1 LSFSRHFYSVPL
13 LTLTFVSQLE
23 SIDLLNNPIC
33 ENSEFKF
40 LITNLLPQIKYINRA
55 PLKVDANKYGYSQI
69 ADVKQHHLQHQQQDR
84 PVPFPNLNTESG
96 SISEMTFAQRNDMFP
111 SSSSF
116 TAQGRTGA
124 GASSSVPATMA
135 YKKGSRKGDSEEEGS
150 LNHAL
155 SAETIGQ
162 MMHGGNNSSS
172 NAQERRHHHQQT
184 TTARGSHQQRS
195 KTPAS
200 PIREETE
207 EIEQLDSPPPR
218 SVSVLASLQKSQ
230 QQGSHHHHHEDHQ
243 YQQQQQQ
250 NYHHQ
255 APSPIIPPSFTGIN
269 QMDNLHILSSL
280 DDRPPHIQSQQYEQ
294 HQQHA
299 QEQEELTPPQG
310 QEQEQ
315 QQYSPEELVS
325 PTNKS
330 VLSGTSTNSRLP
342 WRKPPNPL
350 PRNWNQFNQSIDASF
365 NISTGGGASTT
376 KKQQKG
382 LSSASTIDFNSHG
395 HDPAVNSSG
404 KKQNNKRSNS
414 SQRLRNKAS
423 FLDQHSLIPEKSS
436 MLGGLEQSVSADDND
451 YLDQEQHD
459 HDGHDPRHQL
469 FRTQSTLTNNAG
481 AVAGSIYPNR
491 TTSFDPSTVYPIDST
506 DPSAYNPNTFNPHA
520 TRWLSP
526 EINRRLNRSH
536 SPTEEEERERL
547 LRSHIALPFPEELEK
562 EKKRQR
568 TTPSHSPCNSPGRS
582 VVSVGKYEK
591 SSPTRSSFLWAR
603 SQETKYKN
611 YENEKEKELSK
622 DAWIS
627 MTEKQEKIL
636 DQLERSASTE
646 DYHHQQQRRHYSRSN
661 SPRNR
666 KEKPPA
672 LLLPPPP
679 SSSSSHHQMRS
690 ELDEENDH
698 FSANETIG
706 ITGQRKITSS
716 SEKTR
721 AATHERLYKQGIHH
735 FRRSSRKVASYTEKY
750 DLNYHQPT
758 NASSASVASSSPRKR
773 GTVHN
778 SSNNNNNSQALI
790 PLETFLPAKEEKE
803 ESISSSSSS
812 IVAASKCDFISPYQR
827 FVQLKEKID
836 AKMDH
841 DISKINKILGVP
853 SPVGKNNSNNNGQKK
868 VKSNYDYLKS
878 VDANFNENDENEET
892 AEQLRL
898 EYQDNGDGNTTITTQ
913 FPQQR
918 NSHKTMI
925 TEEERQY
932 QKHKEEL
939 LSSLRGGNSST
950 REQQQQHDNMSLLSH
965 RQSTVQS
972 VPSYTSNILSLDSL
986 PLQTPHSLLEREAL
1000 RLSQEMELLKMKK
1013 LHEIGSSSFFATTT
1027 TVNNGSYNNH
1037 QNHNQSGSQQSKQQS
1052 TILQEI
1058 TANQQK
1064 QLAYHLQFIQEMLTS
1079 SSSSAAPAP
1088 GLGQQADHSNNKLG
1102 GSNSMVLPSTAFL
1115 THSHPSSHTANPA
1128 KKKEQSQP
1136 PPQVQ
1141 QEQLPVRPAAIKV
1154 VTPSSASRPP
1164 LPHSSSSHHDTH
1176 HRTAIGEEKTS
1187 ENHHHIHHSRN
1198 NGRRMSSTTIDS
1210 DEVLSTINSQF
1221 DSMQIEKLN
1230 FIEMNSA
1237 IEALKQNQL
1246 QSLQLLQKKDCHQ
1259 Q

>member
-1 LSFSRHFYSVPL
+1 
-13 LTLTFVSQLE
+13 
-23 SIDLLNNPIC
+23 
-33 ENSEFKF
+33 
-40 LITNLLPQIKYINRA
+40 
-55 PLKVDANKYGYSQI
+55 
-69 ADVKQHHLQHQQQDR
+69 VKQQHHLQHQQHHQQDR
-84 PVPFPNLNTESG
+84 PAPFPNLNTESG

-116 TAQGRTGA
+116 AQQGRTGT
-124 GASSSVPATMA
+124 GVSSSSLPATMA
-135 YKKGSRKGDSEEEGS
+135 YKKSSRKGDSEEEGS

-162 MMHGGNNSSS
+162 MMHGGNNSNS
-172 NAQERRHHHQQT
+172 NAQGRRHHQQ
-184 TTARGSHQQRS
+184 TTARGSHQQQRS
-195 KTPAS
+195 KPPAS
-200 PIREETE
+200 PIREEQE

-230 QQGSHHHHHEDHQ
+230 QHSNYEHHDHHH
-243 YQQQQQQ
+243 QQQQ

-269 QMDNLHILSSL
+269 QMDNLHILSSV
-280 DDRPPHIQSQQYEQ
+280 DDQPPHIQSQQYQQQ
-294 HQQHA
+294 HQEPD
-299 QEQEELTPPQG
+299 QEQEEPTPPQG
-310 QEQEQ
+310 QEQQ

-330 VLSGTSTNSRLP
+330 VYSGTSTNSRLP

-365 NISTGGGASTT
+365 NISTGGGGSTT

-382 LSSASTIDFNSHG
+382 LSSASTIDFHSHS
-395 HDPAVNSSG
+395 HEPAGNSSG
-404 KKQNNKRSNS
+404 KKNKKRSNS

-459 HDGHDPRHQL
+459 DPRHQL

-481 AVAGSIYPNR
+481 GVAGSIYPNR

-506 DPSAYNPNTFNPHA
+506 DPLAYNPNTFNPHT

-536 SPTEEEERERL
+536 SPTEEEERERI

-582 VVSVGKYEK
+582 VVSYNNSNVVGKYEK

-627 MTEKQEKIL
+627 MTEKQERIL
-636 DQLERSASTE
+636 DKLERSASNE
-646 DYHHQQQRRHYSRSN
+646 DHHQQQRRHYSRSN

-666 KEKPPA
+666 KEKPPS

-679 SSSSSHHQMRS
+679 SSSHHQMRS

-698 FSANETIG
+698 YSVNETSDH
-706 ITGQRKITSS
+706 RKVTSS
-716 SEKTR
+716 TEKTR

-750 DLNYHQPT
+750 DLNYHQPI

-773 GTVHN
+773 GNAQNTN
-778 SSNNNNNSQALI
+778 NNNNNSQALI
-790 PLETFLPAKEEKE
+790 PLESFLPAKEEKE
-803 ESISSSSSS
+803 ESISSSSSV
-812 IVAASKCDFISPYQR
+812 VAASKNDFISPYQR

-841 DISKINKILGVP
+841 DINKINKILGVP
-853 SPVGKNNSNNNGQKK
+853 SPVGKSNSSSGQKK
-868 VKSNYDYLKS
+868 AKSNYDYLKS

-892 AEQLRL
+892 EDQLRL

-913 FPQQR
+913 IQQQR
-918 NSHKTMI
+918 NSHKAMI

-939 LSSLRGGNSST
+939 LSSLRGGGSST
-950 REQQQQHDNMSLLSH
+950 TREQQQHDNMSLLSH

-972 VPSYTSNILSLDSL
+972 GPSYTSNILSLDSL

-1013 LHEIGSSSFFATTT
+1013 LHEIGSSSFLATTT
-1027 TVNNGSYNNH
+1027 TVNNGSNNH
-1037 QNHNQSGSQQSKQQS
+1037 QNHHHANSQQSQQQS

-1079 SSSSAAPAP
+1079 SSTAP
-1088 GLGQQADHSNNKLG
+1088 GPGQQANHSNYKPG
-1102 GSNSMVLPSTAFL
+1102 GTNSMVLPSTAFL
-1115 THSHPSSHTANPA
+1115 TPHHHPNPSSHNANPT
-1128 KKKEQSQP
+1128 KKKEQSHP
-1136 PPQVQ
+1136 SPQAQ
-1141 QEQLPVRPAAIKV
+1141 QEQPPVRPTALKAP
-1154 VTPSSASRPP
+1154 TPSSASRPP
-1164 LPHSSSSHHDTH
+1164 LPPPSSPRGTH
-1176 HRTAIGEEKTS
+1176 HRTANREEKTNEYHNS
-1187 ENHHHIHHSRN
+1187 QN

-1246 QSLQLLQKKDCHQ
+1246 QSLQLLQKKDSYQ